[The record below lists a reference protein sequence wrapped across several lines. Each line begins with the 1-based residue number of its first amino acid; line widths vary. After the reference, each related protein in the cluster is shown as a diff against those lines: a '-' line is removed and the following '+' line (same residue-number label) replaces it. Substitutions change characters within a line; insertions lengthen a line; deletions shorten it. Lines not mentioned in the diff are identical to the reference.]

1 MEREI
6 GSSPRNTLKA
16 ALQEVIGAAEPAQ
29 IEATLDT
36 LWTMVDL
43 AVQQP
48 PETGLVMMAIRDPF
62 DTPFYLGEVL
72 VTSARVACT
81 DVMGHGTVMGNAP
94 RKALLL
100 AAVEALE
107 RCRQEHALGV
117 VARLVAQ
124 LALRAT
130 QRKKHIARMAAAT
143 AVRFDSMRKEQVD
156 FGSMGG

>member
-6 GSSPRNTLKA
+6 ESSPGNTLKA
-16 ALQEVIGAAEPAQ
+16 ALQEVIGVAEPAA
-29 IEATLDT
+29 IDAALDT
-36 LWTMVDL
+36 LWTMGDL
-43 AVQQP
+43 AVQKP
-48 PETGLVMMAIRDPF
+48 PETGLVMMAVRDPF

-72 VTSARVACT
+72 ITSARVACA

-107 RCRQEHALGV
+107 RCRQGDALGV

-124 LALRAT
+124 LAPREA
-130 QRKKHIARMAAAT
+130 QRKENIARMAAAT
-143 AVRFDSMRKEQVD
+143 AVHFESMRKEQVD